1 MSVNSVSGTSL
12 QRDLAGA
19 LRLTRAAAVQEV
31 DSSTFTPPSQN
42 AGSTQGTGS
51 ASQPGTA
58 ASTPALS
65 NDLMASLL
73 QLQSDFSQMGLQNGV
88 AVPADGSSGGKV
100 SATGDGTDASQ
111 GADGTAP
118 VRHHRHHARASA
130 ADATDATQ
138 AGQSGSATDVTATSA
153 SASTTATTSVN
164 DLGDGLQSFLQQIT
178 KAIAAYASGGPA
190 GIAAAALTSPS
201 KA

>member
-88 AVPADGSSGGKV
+88 AVPADGSSGGKE

-118 VRHHRHHARASA
+118 VHHHRHHARPSA
-130 ADATDATQ
+130 ADATDAAQ
-138 AGQSGSATDVTATSA
+138 ASQSGGATDTAATSA
-153 SASTTATTSVN
+153 SASVTATSSAG
-164 DLGDGLQSFLQQIT
+164 DLSDGLQSFLQQIT
-178 KAIAAYASGGPA
+178 KAIAAYASGGPVGA
-190 GIAAAALTSPS
+190 AAAALTSPS